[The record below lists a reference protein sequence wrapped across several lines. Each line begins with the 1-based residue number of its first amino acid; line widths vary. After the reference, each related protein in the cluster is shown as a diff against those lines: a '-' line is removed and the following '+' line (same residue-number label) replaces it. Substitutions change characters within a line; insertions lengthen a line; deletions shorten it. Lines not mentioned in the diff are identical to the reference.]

1 MKKVRV
7 IDATLTNDSDDSFL
21 VALIVTAV
29 EDPHGSAVVAQVE
42 EDQAETRL
50 ELLDKIP
57 DGEYILEYF
66 SPKPFRGRARVVDG
80 ILQVL

>member
-7 IDATLTNDSDDSFL
+7 IDATLTSDSGDSCL
-21 VALIVTAV
+21 VALIVTVV
-29 EDPHGSAVVAQVE
+29 EGPHGSADVAQVK
-42 EDQAETRL
+42 DQSATRL

-66 SPKPFRGRARVVDG
+66 SLKPFRGKARVVNG

>member
-7 IDATLTNDSDDSFL
+7 IDATLTSDSGDSLL

-29 EDPHGSAVVAQVE
+29 EDSHGSADVAQVE
-42 EDQAETRL
+42 DQAQTRL
-50 ELLDKIP
+50 ELLGKIP

-66 SPKPFRGRARVVDG
+66 SPKPFRGKARVVNG
-80 ILQVL
+80 ILEVL

>member
-7 IDATLTNDSDDSFL
+7 IDATLTSDSGDSFL
-21 VALIVTAV
+21 AALIVTVV
-29 EDPHGSAVVAQVE
+29 EDPRGGADVAE
-42 EDQAETRL
+42 AEDQAETRL

-66 SPKPFRGRARVVDG
+66 SPKPFRGKARVVNG
-80 ILQVL
+80 ILEVL

>member
-7 IDATLTNDSDDSFL
+7 IDATLTSDSRDSFL
-21 VALIVTAV
+21 VALILTVL
-29 EDPHGSAVVAQVE
+29 EDPHGSAEVAEAV
-42 EDQAETRL
+42 AETRL

>member
-1 MKKVRV
+1 MKKLRV
-7 IDATLTNDSDDSFL
+7 IDATLTSDSGNSFL

-29 EDPHGSAVVAQVE
+29 EDPHGSAVVAQF